1 MKFWIVLAS
10 IENIEYEDEDE
21 LKVHHFHHILLGG
34 DHVTVARVRGA
45 QRMRQN
51 SESGQRRLQGFI
63 PVIEDWHAK
72 VVLLGVVWTRL
83 YLKGTSMEKGTLL
96 QLKNLIHR
104 TSVPRDPK
112 NNVHAA
118 EEFLK
123 VVVSGHILAATMK
136 HFNMAD
142 T

>member
-1 MKFWIVLAS
+1 MKNENDLNEMGEILDCLGKYVPF

-34 DHVTVARVRGA
+34 DQVTVARVRSA

-72 VVLLGVVWTRL
+72 LVLLGVSSTHALSYDNIYITRVL
-83 YLKGTSMEKGTLL
+83 HVFPS
-96 QLKNLIHR
+96 R
-104 TSVPRDPK
+104 
-112 NNVHAA
+112 
-118 EEFLK
+118 
-123 VVVSGHILAATMK
+123 
-136 HFNMAD
+136 
-142 T
+142 